1 MEWYHIGLCESEKKF
16 VKNKVTVQNRD
27 LLLCEIYRLCQRD
40 FVVVRWTILY
50 DNHFVFW
57 DNSIYHKIC
66 ALTCGRIISAPTD
79 LYKKKRQ
86 HNFCTVLVGADDGAR
101 TRYLHLGKVALYQMS
116 YIRILLVP
124 PGGIEPPTRGFSVP
138 CSTDW
143 ATEAKIGDPERVR
156 TVDL

>member
-1 MEWYHIGLCESEKKF
+1 MHTRIAGGCLYHASVALGKPIKTRSRFKIVTFCCVEYTGSAKGISLLSDERYCMTITLCF
-16 VKNKVTVQNRD
+16 
-27 LLLCEIYRLCQRD
+27 C
-40 FVVVRWTILY
+40 
-50 DNHFVFW
+50 

-66 ALTCGRIISAPTD
+66 VLTCGRIIFAPTD

-138 CSTDW
+138 CSTY
-143 ATEAKIGDPERVR
+143 
-156 TVDL
+156 